1 MELLRYRFKS
11 IVKIKGLF
19 IQCVLFPI
27 VIATLCYT
35 SFERTRSETG
45 SDDGKISIGV
55 VADSPFSKEIFNE
68 DRFEVYNIPETMA
81 SRYLEDGV
89 ISSYIRMTE
98 EEPEL
103 IAVRYDEEQK
113 VTKAYLDAYLAGVS
127 PAKLKYQH
135 LIQTTED
142 QETSMPAS
150 RFAQLAV
157 AVVCTSV
164 AGLLLITLIQKN
176 KRHLMF
182 RIRMAAIPEAHIILQ
197 DVIVVVTLL
206 IGIFIVL
213 WGYIFFILQK

>member
-11 IVKIKGLF
+11 IVKIKGIF

-35 SFERTRSETG
+35 SFERTHSETG
-45 SDDGKISIGV
+45 SDDGKISIGI
-55 VADSPFSKEIFNE
+55 VADSSFSKEIFNE
-68 DRFEVYNIPETMA
+68 DRFEIYNIPETMA

-98 EEPEL
+98 EPEL
-103 IAVRYDEEQK
+103 IAIRYDEEQK
-113 VTKAYLDAYLAGVS
+113 VTKAYMDAYLAGVS

-135 LIQTTED
+135 LIQITED
-142 QETSMPAS
+142 QESSMPAF

-164 AGLLLITLIQKN
+164 AGLILIMLIQKN
-176 KRHLMF
+176 KRHLMS